1 MITDSTTFHS
11 NIYSVSKVHTISN
24 NRFHQ
29 GAIIAVIFLT
39 SWLFTGCS
47 TVKSAKLWAP
57 EAFGLVQ
64 IAPQIY
70 VEKQLSK
77 VQQKSLLKA
86 IDTARQR
93 IHLYFGSV
101 LSKPEILAC
110 ATETCYQSLGG
121 MTSKANAYG
130 ESKILLSPRGLTA
143 PNIAREWS
151 HIELYTKLDGFFT
164 NSIPQWFDE
173 GLGIVVSNEQTHS
186 EKVWQEL
193 HAQGTLCPD
202 LSNLQSENDW
212 LRATKKY
219 GDASFSEAGYNVIY
233 SCAGHEVR
241 RWYRKAGRSGLAH
254 FIETIRFNMTF
265 EQAYAESEGSIK
277 TAQR

>member
-1 MITDSTTFHS
+1 MIIDTTTFRCNLCS
-11 NIYSVSKVHTISN
+11 TAKINTVSN
-24 NRFHQ
+24 NRFRQ
-29 GAIIAVIFLT
+29 ITIFTVILLSNWFI
-39 SWLFTGCS
+39 TGCS

-57 EAFGLVQ
+57 ETFGMVQ

-70 VEKQLSK
+70 VEKQLSEN
-77 VQQKSLLKA
+77 QQKSLLKA
-86 IDTARQR
+86 VDTARQR

-121 MTSKANAYG
+121 MTSRATAYG

-143 PNIAREWS
+143 PIIAHEWS
-151 HIELYTKLDGFFT
+151 HAELYKKVDGFFT
-164 NSIPQWFDE
+164 NNIPQWFDE
-173 GLGIVVSNEQTHS
+173 GLGVVVSNEQAHS
-186 EKVWQEL
+186 EIVWQEKRT
-193 HAQGTLCPD
+193 QGTLCPD
-202 LSNLQSENDW
+202 LFDLQSENDW
-212 LRATKKY
+212 LRATTKY
-219 GDASFSEAGYNVIY
+219 GDASLSKAGYNVIY

-265 EQAYAESEGSIK
+265 EQAYTEAEGSNK

>member
-1 MITDSTTFHS
+1 MITDTTTFRC
-11 NIYSVSKVHTISN
+11 NLYSAIKITTVSN
-24 NRFHQ
+24 NRFRQ
-29 GAIIAVIFLT
+29 ITIFTVILLA
-39 SWLFTGCS
+39 SWLITGCS
-47 TVKSAKLWAP
+47 TVKSAKLWVP

-70 VEKQLSK
+70 AEKQLSEG
-77 VQQKSLLKA
+77 QQKSLLKA
-86 IDTARQR
+86 VETARQR

-101 LSKPEILAC
+101 LSRPEILAC
-110 ATETCYQSLGG
+110 ATESCYQSLGG

-143 PNIAREWS
+143 PIIAHEWS
-151 HIELYTKLDGFFT
+151 HIELYTKVDGFFT

-173 GLGIVVSNEQTHS
+173 GLGVVVNNEQIHS
-186 EKVWQEL
+186 ENAWQEL
-193 HAQGTLCPD
+193 HAQGSLCPD
-202 LSNLQSENDW
+202 LSDLQSENDW

-219 GDASFSEAGYNVIY
+219 GDASLSQAGYNVIY

-254 FIETIRFNMTF
+254 LIESIRFNKTF
-265 EQAYAESEGSIK
+265 EQAYAEAEGSVK